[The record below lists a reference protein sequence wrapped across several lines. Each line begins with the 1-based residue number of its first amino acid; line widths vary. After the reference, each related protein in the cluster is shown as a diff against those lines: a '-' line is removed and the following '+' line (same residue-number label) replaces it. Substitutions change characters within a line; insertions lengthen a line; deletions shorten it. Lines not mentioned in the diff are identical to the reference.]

1 MSSKLT
7 CKLLRSAPY
16 FPVSNVER
24 SAPFYEEIL
33 GFCREY
39 SAGTPLQLA
48 ICSRDALAIMQ
59 RKVLESDLIMPD
71 EKQGGKVGC
80 FLLGKRR
87 SSSARRVRS
96 KNRRHRVRPSHSGG
110 ISNQAICRSRLSW
123 SCARIWA
130 SSAQRNQAKVKPQPI
145 LHSSVFNR

>member
-87 SSSARRVRS
+87 SSSARGVRS
-96 KNRRHRVRPSHSGG
+96 KNRRHRGRRSHSGG
-110 ISNQAICRSRLSW
+110 ISNQAIAGRDCHGHVLGFG
-123 SCARIWA
+123 
-130 SSAQRNQAKVKPQPI
+130 QA
-145 LHSSVFNR
+145 LHSGTKPR